1 MKGVVLFRRSKVE
14 SVVNVSGRT
23 NTRQAA
29 RMVEVEVVQQTLER
43 EQRREQSLRGPTR
56 NSGRG

>member
-1 MKGVVLFRRSKVE
+1 MKGGVLFGRSKVE

-43 EQRREQSLRGPTR
+43 EQRREQNLRGTTQ